1 MLHDM
6 ALFNFTYEGSL
17 LQNRVIMLYMS
28 LLIKLKCRTG
38 WGMQNCSLSLVSL
51 SINVHSFTQASKQH
65 VWKTKAVQNTFFE
78 DIEQVFFCL
87 LFVFYP
93 CL

>member
-1 MLHDM
+1 M
-6 ALFNFTYEGSL
+6 ALCNFTYEGSS
-17 LQNRVIMLYMS
+17 LQHVMLYVF

-65 VWKTKAVQNTFFE
+65 VWKTKAIQNGH
-78 DIEQVFFCL
+78 I
-87 LFVFYP
+87 
-93 CL
+93 